1 MAYTRAVF
9 VVPIDEMASVGLEYQ
24 LYPYPEQT
32 VMVAYTAAQL
42 IMEGLPPIG
51 YVRVYDAVIDGK
63 ACYADFIGA
72 RNTPLDRISSITVQ
86 QFYNLFERNP
96 EEYSISPLL
105 APLPLLAPPNM
116 KFRASTL
123 IFLTFSKFL

>member
-9 VVPIDEMASVGLEYQ
+9 VVPIHDMARVGLEYQ
-24 LYPYPEQT
+24 LYPYPKQT
-32 VMVAYTAAQL
+32 VMLAYTAAQR

-51 YVRVYDAVIDGK
+51 YVRVYDAVIDSK
-63 ACYADFIGA
+63 ACYAYFIGA

-96 EEYSISPLL
+96 EEYTQGDDRWNWHCGSKKL
-105 APLPLLAPPNM
+105 
-116 KFRASTL
+116 RL
-123 IFLTFSKFL
+123 ICKMMTRRGHRLTD